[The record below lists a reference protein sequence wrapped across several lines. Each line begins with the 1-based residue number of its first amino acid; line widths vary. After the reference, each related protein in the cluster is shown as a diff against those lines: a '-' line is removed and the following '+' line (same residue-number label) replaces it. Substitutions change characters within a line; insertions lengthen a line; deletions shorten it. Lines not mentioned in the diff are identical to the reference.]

1 MDRVGWYW
9 WLNGSHCTNDS
20 SFSPSQSTFHF
31 SSRRSSS
38 ARCGDSFNA
47 DSWVLLSSAW
57 EQYCYEIQRKRCS
70 LFLKADDRKIL
81 ELLVLLFCGFVELI
95 RRTTMMCA
103 PCRGLHTDV
112 GSSFSLPSSI
122 PHGIVLS
129 VTTSD
134 WFLCL
139 SRAAESKHLK
149 WCDVPILDKPLSTRY
164 EKVSDIIYMSRMAGR
179 AAQQHVLVGY
189 LEIGQMVTTL
199 RSSIPDHKLNT
210 KFWPPLYQTRALQ
223 RNCRQSPC
231 SLAARASSLR
241 RTRPTTATNP
251 CSHHVELER
260 QRSPLRS
267 AQRRRA
273 TELCPHRPASRS
285 STLYLSV
292 TWDEQQRAYRR
303 RTQYERKH
311 TSHGLCRKRQT
322 AVAPSEL
329 LFVSAYF
336 VPPVALRAFLPAKGL
351 TTLCS
356 LKFSKH
362 TSMYPFLSS
371 TS

>member
-1 MDRVGWYW
+1 M
-9 WLNGSHCTNDS
+9 
-20 SFSPSQSTFHF
+20 
-31 SSRRSSS
+31 
-38 ARCGDSFNA
+38 
-47 DSWVLLSSAW
+47 
-57 EQYCYEIQRKRCS
+57 
-70 LFLKADDRKIL
+70 
-81 ELLVLLFCGFVELI
+81 
-95 RRTTMMCA
+95 
-103 PCRGLHTDV
+103 
-112 GSSFSLPSSI
+112 
-122 PHGIVLS
+122 LS
-129 VTTSD
+129 VTNVRLVS
-134 WFLCL
+134 LPVAC
-139 SRAAESKHLK
+139 SRKQAPEMVRRA
-149 WCDVPILDKPLSTRY
+149 ILDKPLSTRY

-231 SLAARASSLR
+231 SRSSRLFSSQNK
-241 RTRPTTATNP
+241 TTTATNP

-311 TSHGLCRKRQT
+311 TSHGLCRKRRRR
-322 AVAPSEL
+322 SR
-329 LFVSAYF
+329 
-336 VPPVALRAFLPAKGL
+336 LRAAFRKCL
-351 TTLCS
+351 LCS
-356 LKFSKH
+356 
-362 TSMYPFLSS
+362 TCC
-371 TS
+371 T